1 MFIVIFIYFV
11 RVSLIGFFY
20 LAVLITGKGQDTFR
34 RENNRLFF
42 NELCLLVIEGYMEL
56 AISGYFNYLGSK
68 DSNVTVEVISLY
80 VRYFSFTSV
89 AVIAPG
95 MLIRMLRKDIQT
107 IKSEEFQ
114 DSYGSMNEGLKMN
127 NKWNLSYNMVFI
139 LRRLAFCIIA
149 FGLLDIHIW

>member
-20 LAVLITGKGQDTFR
+20 LAVLITGKGQDALR
-34 RENNRLFF
+34 RERNRLFF
-42 NELCLLVIEGYMEL
+42 NELGLLVVEGYMEL

-107 IKSEEFQ
+107 IKSE
-114 DSYGSMNEGLKMN
+114 
-127 NKWNLSYNMVFI
+127 
-139 LRRLAFCIIA
+139 
-149 FGLLDIHIW
+149 